1 MPSAMRSIELG
12 AGELGA
18 RERLWPAHPT
28 GPAGSQPDGRAVER
42 AALAR
47 RLPTLGGAALLVG
60 DVLTV
65 LGAFLLAYW
74 ARFIAPDAEA
84 TALGLDEYARMG
96 AIVAGVTA
104 SLFAL
109 QGLYDVERPRS
120 WLVQLHAAVS
130 ALSTALV
137 LTVAASFFLG
147 DFRFSRLWFATG
159 WALSVVGL
167 STWRAFALAGYA
179 RLRAAVAPA
188 PRAIVVGANP
198 VGRELARELG
208 GHFQVLGYVD
218 NGTDLDDVS
227 DLPLL
232 GPIAALE
239 GLVHS
244 QLVDEIVIALP
255 AARREQVGRIL
266 ARGFAH
272 SVQVKF
278 APDLGGDLLPSRFE
292 VHHVGGRSYLGFA
305 PVARVTW
312 LKRAFD
318 LLAGSLILLGCSPL
332 LLLVALAIRLDSP
345 GPVFFPQDR
354 VGKDGRPFR
363 MLKFRSMRRDA
374 DRLLAELR
382 DRNEASGPLFKMRN
396 DPRVTRVG
404 RFLRRSSLDELPQL
418 FNVLRG
424 EMSLVGPRPPIPK
437 EVADYEDWQHG
448 RLRAVPGMTGL
459 WQVSGRSDVPFHDMV
474 RLDLHYIRNWS
485 LALDLEIILRTIP
498 AVVGNRG
505 AY

>member
-12 AGELGA
+12 A
-18 RERLWPAHPT
+18 RERLWPARPSRP
-28 GPAGSQPDGRAVER
+28 GAGAPAGHAAARAQ
-42 AALAR
+42 LAR
-47 RLPTLGGAALLVG
+47 RLSALAGAGLLVG
-60 DVLTV
+60 DVLAV

-74 ARFIAPDAEA
+74 ARFIVPDAEA

-96 AIVAGVTA
+96 LVVAGLTA
-104 SLFAL
+104 LLFAL

-120 WLVQLHAAVS
+120 WLAQLHAAIS
-130 ALSTALV
+130 AVSTALV

-159 WALSVVGL
+159 WAISVVGL
-167 STWRAFALAGYA
+167 ATWRAFASAGYA
-179 RLRAAVAPA
+179 RARALVAPA

-198 VGRELARELG
+198 VGRALARELAD
-208 GHFQVLGYVD
+208 HFQVLGYVD
-218 NGTDLDDVS
+218 NGSDLDGS
-227 DLPLL
+227 DELPLL

-239 GLVHS
+239 GLVHGH
-244 QLVDEIVIALP
+244 LVDEIVVALP

-272 SVQVKF
+272 PVQVKF
-278 APDLGGDLLPSRFE
+278 APELGDDLLPSRFE
-292 VHHVGGRSYLGFA
+292 VHHIAGRSYLGFA
-305 PVARVTW
+305 PVARVSW
-312 LKRAFD
+312 GKRAFD
-318 LLAGSLILLGCSPL
+318 LLAGGLILLGCAPIL
-332 LLLVALAIRLDSP
+332 LLIALAIKVDSP
-345 GPVFFPQDR
+345 GPIFFRQER
-354 VGKDGRPFR
+354 VGKDGRRFM

-404 RFLRRSSLDELPQL
+404 RILRRASLDELPQL

-424 EMSLVGPRPPIPK
+424 EMSLVGPRPPLQR

-485 LALDLEIILRTIP
+485 LALDLEIMLRTIP
-498 AVVGNRG
+498 AVLGNRG

>member
-1 MPSAMRSIELG
+1 MPSAMRSMELG
-12 AGELGA
+12 AS
-18 RERLWPAHPT
+18 ERLWSARPA
-28 GPAGSQPDGRAVER
+28 GPADGGSDGHAADRS
-42 AALAR
+42 ALAR
-47 RLPTLGGAALLVG
+47 RLPTLAGAALLLG
-60 DVLTV
+60 DVLIV

-74 ARFIAPDAEA
+74 ARFIVPDAEA

-96 AIVAGVTA
+96 ALVAGVTA
-104 SLFAL
+104 SLFAV
-109 QGLYDVERPRS
+109 QGLYDVDRPRS
-120 WLVQLHAAVS
+120 WLAQLHAAVS
-130 ALSTALV
+130 AVSTALV

-167 STWRAFALAGYA
+167 STWRVIAFAGYA
-179 RLRAAVAPA
+179 RLRAAIAPA

-198 VGRELARELG
+198 VGRALARELAD
-208 GHFQVLGYVD
+208 HFQVLGYVD
-218 NGTDLDDVS
+218 NGSDLDGTD

-244 QLVDEIVIALP
+244 QLVDEIVVALP

-266 ARGFAH
+266 ARGFGH

-278 APDLGGDLLPSRFE
+278 APDLGDEFLPSRFE
-292 VHHVGGRSYLGFA
+292 VHHLGGRSYLGFA
-305 PVARVTW
+305 PVARVDWT
-312 LKRAFD
+312 KRAFD
-318 LLAGSLILLGCSPL
+318 MLAGTLILLGCAPIL
-332 LLLVALAIRLDSP
+332 LLIALAIKLDSP
-345 GPVFFPQDR
+345 GPVFFPQAR

-363 MLKFRSMRRDA
+363 MLKFRSMRQDA

-382 DRNEASGPLFKMRN
+382 DHNEASGPLFKMRN

-404 RFLRRSSLDELPQL
+404 RILRRTSLDELPQL

-424 EMSLVGPRPPIPK
+424 EMSLVGPRPPLPR

-448 RLRAVPGMTGL
+448 RLRAIPGMTGL

-474 RLDLHYIRNWS
+474 RLDIHYIRNWS
-485 LALDLEIILRTIP
+485 LALDLEIIIRTVP